1 MDKWVEMARTPP
13 QPFTQTLTEEGTR
26 AAQELRRDER
36 GAPEGVEGEGNSGL
50 CGNQST

>member
-1 MDKWVEMARTPP
+1 MARTPP

-36 GAPEGVEGEGNSGL
+36 GAPEGVEAEGNSGL
-50 CGNQST
+50 CGNRST